1 MGLVEPNNSKKFIP
15 VVILMAIFLAIVIAP
30 AQAQSSPPPAVWSV
44 GRTVTPPPLELLDG
58 TSVDWSSLRGKVIV
72 LEFWGSWCPFCARQ
86 NPLLE
91 KFYQRHRSRGLE
103 VITISLDKT
112 KESAQLYMGK
122 GKYTFQAGMTTPQ
135 WNAIYAQRKGLPQL
149 FVIDR
154 HGRLV
159 MVEVR
164 EMMEED
170 IQDIAR
176 FL

>member
-1 MGLVEPNNSKKFIP
+1 MGLVEPNNCRKFIP
-15 VVILMAIFLAIVIAP
+15 VVILTAIFLAIAIAP
-30 AQAQSSPPPAVWSV
+30 ARAQPSPPSAVWSV
-44 GRTVTPPPLELLDG
+44 GHTVTPPPLELLDG

-112 KESAQLYMGK
+112 KESAQRYMGK
-122 GKYTFQAGMTTPQ
+122 GKYTFQAGMTNPQ

-154 HGRLV
+154 HSRLV

>member
-1 MGLVEPNNSKKFIP
+1 MG
-15 VVILMAIFLAIVIAP
+15 VVIPTHCKYVIPLHILIAILLAMAIAP
-30 AQAQSSPPPAVWSV
+30 ARAQSSSPSAVWSL
-44 GRTVTPPPLELLDG
+44 GRTITPPPLELLDG
-58 TSVDWSSLRGKVIV
+58 TSVDWSALRGKVIV

-91 KFYQRHRSRGLE
+91 KFYQRHQSRGLE

-112 KESAQLYMGK
+112 KESAQHYMNK
-122 GKYTFQAGMTTPQ
+122 GRYTFKAGMATPQ

-170 IQDIAR
+170 IQEIAR